1 MAASPASTGDP
12 AALSPVKQLLLSA
25 TRGAAVDQHADA
37 APSRDSTGREQE
49 GAEGTADETALTIA
63 ANLAADVELKQA
75 LQEGLALFQ
84 LVVSQTVV
92 QPGTVPALG
101 RLGSSAADPAVAA
114 ASIVDNLQRE
124 VTSRALK
131 VQISPTLL
139 DVLCLRWDL
148 FRRASCICL
157 PTAFTP

>member
-25 TRGAAVDQHADA
+25 RRGGAADRHADA
-37 APSRDSTGREQE
+37 ADSSDDAGREQE
-49 GAEGTADETALTIA
+49 GAEGIADETALTVA

-75 LQEGLALFQ
+75 LQEGSALFQ

-92 QPGTVPALG
+92 QHGAVPALG
-101 RLGSSAADPAVAA
+101 RLSSSAADPAVAA

-131 VQISPTLL
+131 VQISPTVL
-139 DVLCLRWDL
+139 DVLC
-148 FRRASCICL
+148 
-157 PTAFTP
+157 